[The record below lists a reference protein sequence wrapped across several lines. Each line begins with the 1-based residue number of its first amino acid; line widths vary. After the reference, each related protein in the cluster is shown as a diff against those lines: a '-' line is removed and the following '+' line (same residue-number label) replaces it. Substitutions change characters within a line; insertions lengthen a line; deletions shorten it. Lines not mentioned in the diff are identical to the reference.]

1 MESYMSLI
9 LYGIGGI
16 LVAGLALLVA
26 FQEKLVYIPVL
37 PGLTKSYPITPAR
50 LRLIYEDVWL
60 RSSDGVRLHS
70 WFIKLFPD
78 CRVGG
83 LFFLLL
89 SLDHW
94 SADIAHRLEMIRVML
109 QRLQCNVFMLSYRGY
124 GASDGYPS
132 QLGIINDA
140 QAALD
145 HLSQRTDIDTDKI
158 VVFGRSLGGAVGA
171 ALTKNNNDKVA
182 ALILENTFTSILDM
196 AGVLFPLLKWF
207 LGGPGT
213 KGPKILNFLV
223 RSPWCTIDAIGQV
236 KQPVLFLSGLQ
247 DEMIPPS
254 HMQMLYAKAAARNR
268 RCQFVEF
275 PTGMHMDT
283 WLVEGDLYWKTIKQF
298 LEQHLPKKKETES
311 SQNGHDYIQLEHFT
325 AIELC
330 FIPSSFSLYDTH
342 ISFSYLQTRNAKSWS
357 FSTSLFGLG
366 SRNQKTFRPK
376 KNAPS
381 GSKVQVLRPL
391 VLSSKGTSMTIDVG
405 RYEYRWADGVT
416 EIMSL
421 KEEAHLNTCFKHF
434 VLFTWE
440 FRLIDN
446 GELAPLSDLVDSILQ
461 L

>member
-1 MESYMSLI
+1 MVSYVNI
-9 LYGIGGI
+9 VLYGIGGM

-78 CRVGG
+78 CRGPTIM
-83 LFFLLL
+83 FFQEN
-89 SLDHW
+89 
-94 SADIAHRLEMIRVML
+94 AGNIAHRLEMVRVML

-132 QLGIINDA
+132 QQGIINDA

-145 HLSQRTDIDTDKI
+145 HLCQRTDIDTDRI

-171 ALTKNNNDKVA
+171 ALTKNNSDKVA

-207 LGGPGT
+207 IGGPGT

-223 RSPWCTIDAIGQV
+223 RSPWRTIDVIGQV

-247 DEMIPPS
+247 DEMVPPFQ
-254 HMQMLYAKAAARNR
+254 MQMLYAKAAARNR
-268 RCQFVEF
+268 QCQFVEF

-283 WLVEGDLYWKTIKQF
+283 WLVEGDQYWKTMKQF
-298 LEQHLPKKKETES
+298 LEQHVPKKKETKP
-311 SQNGHDYIQLEHFT
+311 SQNGH
-325 AIELC
+325 
-330 FIPSSFSLYDTH
+330 
-342 ISFSYLQTRNAKSWS
+342 
-357 FSTSLFGLG
+357 G
-366 SRNQKTFRPK
+366 S
-376 KNAPS
+376 
-381 GSKVQVLRPL
+381 
-391 VLSSKGTSMTIDVG
+391 
-405 RYEYRWADGVT
+405 
-416 EIMSL
+416 
-421 KEEAHLNTCFKHF
+421 
-434 VLFTWE
+434 
-440 FRLIDN
+440 
-446 GELAPLSDLVDSILQ
+446 
-461 L
+461 